1 MEFLEFVERS
11 QVQSGK
17 NSRLSRYSKA
27 FLFRLKLAGNWSFSN
42 LSCVFGITKA
52 TVRNIFWEVARKV
65 YLHALAIPNLLNP
78 DIDMDGLFQSIF
90 DSMDPFYQKL
100 FKHFKDPRGYFLFCQ
115 SLKQTEKRS
124 HCRVC
129 HLKVPPRCW
138 GQKILL
144 LFMT

>member
-100 FKHFKDPRGYFLFCQ
+100 FKHFKDPRGYFLFC
-115 SLKQTEKRS
+115 
-124 HCRVC
+124 
-129 HLKVPPRCW
+129 
-138 GQKILL
+138 
-144 LFMT
+144 